1 MPSVIFWMKKWMH
14 DFHGL
19 WQYPYCSII
28 PLILIFLCKLHSLL
42 LQQLYIVPHSL
53 PALIWQQ
60 TFFLLLEFLVRF
72 GQHGDNQWELLLN
85 TLRKRVNS
93 TKTSIPST
101 SFAIILFLWSL
112 FYCFFFIPMIRT
124 MAYYLYSFGSID
136 FSNFLFVVNFPDWF
150 LLLLSLNFYFSQFGL
165 GYSSCTS
172 F

>member
-1 MPSVIFWMKKWMH
+1 MH

-19 WQYPYCSII
+19 WQYPYCSINSY
-28 PLILIFLCKLHSLL
+28 PNILVQTTLSPASTT
-42 LQQLYIVPHSL
+42 LYVHTHSL
-53 PALIWQQ
+53 PHPSIWQIE
-60 TFFLLLEFLVRF
+60 FFFLLEFLVRF
-72 GQHGDNQWELLLN
+72 GQRGDNQWELLLN

-112 FYCFFFIPMIRT
+112 FYCFFF
-124 MAYYLYSFGSID
+124 YSHDKNHGLLLIQ
-136 FSNFLFVVNFPDWF
+136 FLVPLIFLIFVCCQFPDWF

-165 GYSSCTS
+165 VGLSCTS